1 MPLAIFDLDN
11 TLLGGD
17 SDYLW
22 GTFLAELGI
31 VDGGSYERENAR
43 FYREYLAGTLNIQEF
58 LAFQLRPLSWYD
70 TKTLYGLRE
79 RFMHEKIRPI
89 VLPQARAL
97 LAQHRSHGDTLLI
110 ITATN
115 RFITG
120 PIAEELGV
128 EHLIATEPELL
139 SGRYTGRAT
148 GIPCFREGKVSRLT
162 QWLALYGQDLEGSW
176 FYSDSHNDLPL
187 LQRVTYPVAVDPDPV
202 LARHAADCGW
212 PVISLRG

>member
-22 GTFLAELGI
+22 GTFLVELGI
-31 VDGGSYERENAR
+31 VDAIGYEQENAR
-43 FYREYLAGTLNIQEF
+43 FYREYLAGTLDIQEF

-70 TKTLYGLRE
+70 TKTLHGLRE
-79 RFMHEKIRPI
+79 RFVHERIRPI

-97 LAQHRSHGDTLLI
+97 LARHRSQGDTLII

-128 EHLIATEPELL
+128 EHLIATEPEFL
-139 SGRYTGRAT
+139 SGRYTGRAS
-148 GIPCFREGKVSRLT
+148 GIPCFREGKVSRLE
-162 QWLALYGQDLEGSW
+162 QWLAQHGQGLEGSW
-176 FYSDSHNDLPL
+176 FYTDSHNDLPL

-202 LARHAADCGW
+202 LARHAADRGW
-212 PVISLRG
+212 PIISLRG